1 MGTYLPIGI
10 NAAISNTSLRYMP
23 ALPHFSTGL
32 HQEDTIYEV
41 YPGKFRQA
49 LLRLEPFLRR
59 PELNYGGGESALKQC
74 DTLCRFLQVNR
85 YGELWEL
92 KRWSRGGW
100 SIPAFNSEDQEVS
113 NEQVAAAPEE
123 IGAEQTRILLGPNSA
138 SGEKRIFIFGYGYT
152 SCALAS
158 YLKNNWQVSGTCR
171 SDEKRAALEQC
182 GYSAHV
188 FNSDNDGE
196 ELRDE
201 GLRELQEA
209 THWLVSVPPVA
220 DFDMDPVLTTHAQ
233 DLIQVVGKGIV
244 GWIGYLSSTSVYGDW
259 QGDWVN
265 EQSRP
270 RPVEQKAL
278 ARLAAE
284 EAWLKFGLDHGVPVH
299 VFRLGGIYGPGR
311 SAIDT
316 VLSNRVLSGRQR
328 SREQRHFT
336 SRIHV
341 ADICQTVLA
350 SMKNPDPGKTYNV
363 VDDDPASRL
372 EVLSYAQDLLNNQ
385 DNNSHNQFTKNGIS
399 SPKEAQGGS
408 SSSNQRG
415 EKRVSNK
422 RIKVDLKVKLLY
434 PTYREGLKAMLESK
448 Q

>member
-1 MGTYLPIGI
+1 MGTYMPIGI

-32 HQEDTIYEV
+32 HQEDTIYKV

-59 PELNYGGGESALKQC
+59 PELNYGGGERALKQC

-158 YLKNNWQVSGTCR
+158 YLKNNWQVSVSGTCR

-259 QGDWVN
+259 QGDWVD
-265 EQSRP
+265 EQSKP

-311 SAIDT
+311 SM
-316 VLSNRVLSGRQR
+316 Q
-328 SREQRHFT
+328 
-336 SRIHV
+336 
-341 ADICQTVLA
+341 
-350 SMKNPDPGKTYNV
+350 NPDPGKTYNV

-372 EVLSYAQDLLNNQ
+372 EVLSYAQDYSTTRIVILTTN
-385 DNNSHNQFTKNGIS
+385 
-399 SPKEAQGGS
+399 SPKLGYSLRKKARLEAAHQTKDGRRGS
-408 SSSNQRG
+408 QM
-415 EKRVSNK
+415 K
-422 RIKVDLKVKLLY
+422 
-434 PTYREGLKAMLESK
+434 ESK
-448 Q
+448 STSK